1 MDYCVVLVTVS
12 SESEGKGIAR
22 ALVEERLAAC
32 VNIIPG
38 LTSIYR
44 WEGKICEDQELL
56 LVIKTQGQKVAAL
69 CERIGHLHSYAVP
82 EVIALPIAE
91 GSARYLEWLDSCLA
105 APFPATA
112 SAEGRQFNGAPSPD
126 RGKE

>member
-12 SESEGKGIAR
+12 SETEAQAIAR

-44 WEGKICEDQELL
+44 WEEKICEDRELL

-69 CERIGHLHSYAVP
+69 RERIVHLHSYAVP
-82 EVIALPIAE
+82 EVIALPIAD
-91 GSARYLEWLDSCLA
+91 GSARYLEWLDSCLT
-105 APFPATA
+105 APKDR
-112 SAEGRQFNGAPSPD
+112 SINYCRILWDGAIVPF
-126 RGKE
+126 G